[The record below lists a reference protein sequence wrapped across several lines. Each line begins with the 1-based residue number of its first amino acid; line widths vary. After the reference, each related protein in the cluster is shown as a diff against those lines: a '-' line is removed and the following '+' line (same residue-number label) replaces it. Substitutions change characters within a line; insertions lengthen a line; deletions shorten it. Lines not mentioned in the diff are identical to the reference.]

1 MKGFIALLMLLL
13 LGLNAY
19 NYWEIQTLRQD
30 IAALKQKVDVQS
42 QAGLTGEVVA
52 KAAVA
57 LAQARDAMSRMDT
70 TRARA
75 AYDTARKR
83 LDEAAAMANQKAAP
97 TVKWLRDEASDL
109 NRQLQDKVH
118 GR

>member
-1 MKGFIALLMLLL
+1 MKGFITLILLAL
-13 LGLNAY
+13 LGLSAY
-19 NYWEIQTLRQD
+19 NYWEIHTLRQE
-30 IAALKQKVDVQS
+30 IAALNQKVTAQQQS
-42 QAGLTGEVVA
+42 GLTDEVVA

-57 LAQARDAMSRMDT
+57 LAQARDAMNRMDT
-70 TRARA
+70 TQARI
-75 AYDTARKR
+75 AYDSAKKK

-109 NRQLQDKVH
+109 NRQLQDKIH